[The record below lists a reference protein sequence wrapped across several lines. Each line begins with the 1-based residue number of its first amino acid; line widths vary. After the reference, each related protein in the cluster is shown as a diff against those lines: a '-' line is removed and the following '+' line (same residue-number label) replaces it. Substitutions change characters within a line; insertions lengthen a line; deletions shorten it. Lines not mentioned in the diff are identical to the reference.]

1 MGLIFIVYSMNPLMS
16 TSAIVGMANIGIL
29 IALLVIYFRVYK
41 NSKATF
47 TIGLMFFVCLLML
60 HNIIAVYAYFAMEQL
75 YAMVLLPYFVG
86 IHIAELARL
95 SVLLRIT
102 LL

>member
-1 MGLIFIVYSMNPLMS
+1 MNPLMGA
-16 TSAIVGMANIGIL
+16 SAIVGMANIGIL
-29 IALLVIYFRVYK
+29 ITLLVIYFRVYK

-47 TIGLMFFVCLLML
+47 TIGLIFFVCLLML
-60 HNIIAVYAYFAMEQL
+60 HNIIAVYAYFAMQQL
-75 YAMVLLPYFVG
+75 YSVGLLPYFVG
-86 IHIAELARL
+86 VHIAELAGL